1 MQKKDWTV
9 SPICP
14 AMCAMK
20 IFVRTLEG
28 LNITLEVEPSDNIE
42 NVKTKIQDKEGIPT
56 DQQTLIFAGKKLEDG
71 RTIADY
77 NIQKES
83 TLHLIVEEPEPK
95 PEPEPEPKPEP
106 EPEYIDSLHSRVR
119 VFVREILAQYRQGG
133 VE

>member
-1 MQKKDWTV
+1 
-9 SPICP
+9 
-14 AMCAMK
+14 MCAMK

-95 PEPEPEPKPEP
+95 PKPEPKPEPEPEP